1 MFFNTERY
9 FDVTKYVR
17 AIKDAVDKAK
27 SSCGE
32 FSESMNKLRSE
43 LGWSAVASGAGVAL
57 SGVSTGLG
65 IYNLK
70 KTEEVASSLR
80 KQESLQNDM
89 DGAIKG
95 NEYYW
100 IDNKVYLYQDGKKQ
114 TEGSESDCKCDDGL
128 EPVVITTTTPK
139 KCRCRIKDLSQWQKT
154 HGLGEVNASVQSQ
167 ESLKAE
173 AQNDYKCWK
182 PITEDGGNTESA
194 CTCTWDSNSKS
205 CTPKSSDGSDCKC
218 EYSISESSEG
228 FRNFAGYKENDGVMG
243 KCEDATEGTNDY
255 DSKECREYR
264 NKVAVWKS
272 LSDGQKKC
280 FALPTLCQKAEE
292 EKKNYLDLGGRA
304 GALNELSA
312 SYKSA
317 GDKIVWDA
325 GVSHTL
331 DVAQATLSGVSTLA
345 SGVTVFL
352 SVSAIGEVDKALSSL
367 KTCKTDMANLSAI
380 YNEYMAEVYDEYQEF
395 LKARDENS
403 GVAYDYDY

>member
-1 MFFNTERY
+1 MKELRISTCS
-9 FDVTKYVR
+9 DK
-17 AIKDAVDKAK
+17 KDDEEKK
-27 SSCGE
+27 KC
-32 FSESMNKLRSE
+32 
-43 LGWSAVASGAGVAL
+43 
-57 SGVSTGLG
+57 
-65 IYNLK
+65 LK
-70 KTEEVASSLR
+70 KSEKEEQKKCLD
-80 KQESLQNDM
+80 KQE
-89 DGAIKG
+89 
-95 NEYYW
+95 E
-100 IDNKVYLYQDGKKQ
+100 LYTSKK
-114 TEGSESDCKCDDGL
+114 
-128 EPVVITTTTPK
+128 
-139 KCRCRIKDLSQWQKT
+139 
-154 HGLGEVNASVQSQ
+154 
-167 ESLKAE
+167 
-173 AQNDYKCWK
+173 
-182 PITEDGGNTESA
+182 
-194 CTCTWDSNSKS
+194 
-205 CTPKSSDGSDCKC
+205 
-218 EYSISESSEG
+218 
-228 FRNFAGYKENDGVMG
+228 
-243 KCEDATEGTNDY
+243 
-255 DSKECREYR
+255 CREYR

-280 FALPTLCQKAEE
+280 FALPILCQKAEE

-317 GDKIVWDA
+317 GDKIVRDA